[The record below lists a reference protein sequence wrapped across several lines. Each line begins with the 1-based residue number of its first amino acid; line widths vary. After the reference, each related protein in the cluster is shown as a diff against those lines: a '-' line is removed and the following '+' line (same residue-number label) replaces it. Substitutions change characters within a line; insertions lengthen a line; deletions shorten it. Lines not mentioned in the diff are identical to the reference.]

1 QDGTT
6 TLLQIVDVAPGLAP
20 LHLAQAMERG
30 VRFDE
35 QAQGH
40 GLGLAIV
47 RDIAETYGGSLEMGP
62 SPLGGLRCTLR
73 LG

>member
-1 QDGTT
+1 
-6 TLLQIVDVAPGLAP
+6 
-20 LHLAQAMERG
+20 MERG